1 LNRKFWELTWKIKS
15 TKKFG
20 RTSQSFML
28 LNRHKTTQRNN
39 EKNPSFIY
47 CWTTLIIF
55 TANLKLTQKTSIRQT
70 NSKLKCS
77 FSVPDWIPQYY
88 LSKCKCTSTQYLC
101 LLFAMYCSRKLKV
114 QSRSSVVI
122 IARPLSTDQ

>member
-1 LNRKFWELTWKIKS
+1 M
-15 TKKFG
+15 KKFG
-20 RTSQSFML
+20 RTSQNLGNSVL

-70 NSKLKCS
+70 NSKLNAHLVFQTEFRNIISPNVNVLQHSIFVYCLQCT
-77 FSVPDWIPQYY
+77 VPE
-88 LSKCKCTSTQYLC
+88 S
-101 LLFAMYCSRKLKV
+101 
-114 QSRSSVVI
+114 
-122 IARPLSTDQ
+122 